1 MRRKVGRSE
10 GRTEAPRAI
19 SLRGFGLL
27 VALSLAPPVAALGA
41 QTVTGQVVD
50 SVSGTPVGEGF
61 VVLLNERGREVAR
74 TLAAPDGRFTLDA
87 PPPGAGRYRLRSER
101 IGYVATTSPFFT
113 LADGQTL
120 TQSLPVRA
128 LGVRLEPIVVT
139 RGGACRPGPEQD
151 SATATVWEE
160 IRKALAAAA
169 WTADQRVYQYR
180 VATYERDWDA
190 DRRRVLQDLGDT
202 LVAYSFA
209 PFAPR
214 APSALARQGYVV
226 AEEDGTAFYAPDA
239 VVLQDSA
246 FLETHCFA
254 VVRRQERSV
263 SQIGLSFTPVPG
275 RRVPD
280 VRGALWLDEASD
292 ELRALEYRYT
302 RLPAGQNDE
311 RIGGTIEFLR
321 LPVGGWIVHRWQI
334 RMPRTRR
341 YIGIGGMVDERFDGF
356 HDRGGEVV
364 EIRAADRGGA
374 IIYAR

>member
-1 MRRKVGRSE
+1 MVGWSDSPIV
-10 GRTEAPRAI
+10 APRER
-19 SLRGFGLL
+19 SPRGFVVLL
-27 VALSLAPPVAALGA
+27 LAVAGALAAPRLGA
-41 QTVTGQVVD
+41 QTVTGQVID

-61 VVLLNERGREVAR
+61 VVLLNEQGREVAR
-74 TLAAPDGRFTLDA
+74 TLAAPDGRFVLDA
-87 PPPGAGRYRLRSER
+87 PAPGAGRYRLRSER
-101 IGYVATTSPFFT
+101 IGYVATTSALFS
-113 LADGQTL
+113 LAEGQTL

-128 LGVRLEPIVVT
+128 LGVRLEPIVVS
-139 RGGACRPGPEQD
+139 RGSPCRPGPDQD
-151 SATATVWEE
+151 QGTATVWEE
-160 IRKALAAAA
+160 IRKALAAAT
-169 WTADQRVYQYR
+169 WTAGQRVYQYR
-180 VATYERDWDA
+180 VATFERDWDA
-190 DRRRVLQDLGDT
+190 ERRSVLRQVEDT

-214 APSALARQGYVV
+214 APAALARQGYVV
-226 AEEDGTAFYAPDA
+226 AEEDGTAYYAPDA

-254 VVRRQERSV
+254 VVRRPA
-263 SQIGLSFTPVPG
+263 QIGLSFVPVPG

-280 VRGALWLDEASD
+280 VRGAMWLDQGSD

-321 LPVGGWIVHRWQI
+321 LPAGGWIVHRWQI

-341 YIGIGGMVDERFDGF
+341 FIGVGGMVEERFEGF
-356 HDRGGEVV
+356 HDRGGTVV

-374 IIYAR
+374 IIYSQ

>member
-1 MRRKVGRSE
+1 MTRRAMERRSA
-10 GRTEAPRAI
+10 APRGR
-19 SLRGFGLL
+19 SLRGFVVLL
-27 VALSLAPPVAALGA
+27 PALACAAAAPRLAA

-74 TLAAPDGRFTLDA
+74 TLSAADGRFTLDA
-87 PPPGAGRYRLRSER
+87 PSPGVGRYRLRSER
-101 IGYVATTSPFFT
+101 IGYVATTSAFFT

-120 TQSLPVRA
+120 AQSLTVRA

-151 SATATVWEE
+151 EGTATVWEE

-180 VATYERDWDA
+180 VATYERDWDT
-190 DRRRVLQDLGDT
+190 DRQRLSQEVEDT

-214 APSALARQGYVV
+214 APAALARQGYVV

-239 VVLQDSA
+239 VVLQDST

-254 VVRRQERSV
+254 VVRRQVRSV
-263 SQIGLSFTPVPG
+263 SQVGLSFVPVPG

-280 VRGALWLDEASD
+280 VRGALWLDEGSD

-321 LPVGGWIVHRWQI
+321 LPAGGWIVHRWQI

-341 YIGIGGMVDERFDGF
+341 FLGVGGMVDERFEGF
-356 HDRGGEVV
+356 HDRGGTVV

-374 IIYAR
+374 IIYSR